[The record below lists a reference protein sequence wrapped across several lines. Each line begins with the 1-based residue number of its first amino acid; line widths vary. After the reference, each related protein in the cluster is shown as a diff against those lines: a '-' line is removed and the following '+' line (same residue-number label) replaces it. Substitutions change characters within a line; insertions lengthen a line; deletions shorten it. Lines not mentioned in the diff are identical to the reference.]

1 MAGRIRRDD
10 IERLRVQADIVAV
23 VSDHTQVRRAGSRM
37 KGLCPFH
44 SEKTPSFT
52 VDPGQGFWHC
62 FGCGEGGDVYDFL
75 QRISGLTF
83 TEAVEQLAR
92 RTGFTL
98 HYENLTPG
106 EKQRLGER
114 SRMVELNQAALELF
128 RGWLYSDEGEVARD
142 YLKSRG
148 FGRTD
153 ADRFQL
159 GYAPNAWEAL
169 TRELRSRGYG
179 TSELVKVGLAAQ
191 NERGGVRDRFRGRL
205 IFPVFDAGGDPIGFG
220 GRILPG
226 LDYGDFEPPKY
237 YNSPETDLYRKTR
250 VLYGLSNA
258 RTDMAAT
265 GEVLIC
271 EGYTDVM
278 ALHQAGFGNAVATCG
293 TAVGAE
299 HFRVLSRY
307 VNRVVLAF
315 DSDAAGVKAAERAWE
330 QAREVDRQTAGGGTA
345 GTAGAAF
352 TLRVLVLPDG
362 ADPAEYVQ
370 REGVEALRARV
381 DDATPVVPFLLR
393 SHLAMADLSTETG
406 RADALRDAVT
416 LLGEEPDLDLR
427 RAYARTEVADVLG
440 VSQEWVQQTASRM
453 GVALDRHQ
461 GAAVPATV
469 RRTDRGGIARVTRE
483 RASRERSVLRVA
495 LQHPDWLP
503 DGWFELAEDDFQ
515 HPRARGVFRCL
526 AEAGGAGVP
535 LDAVLEVA
543 GDDDERRLIRA
554 IALEDPE
561 APDTEAGTHQQVGV
575 LLADRVEAE
584 LAAVVA
590 ELGRVNP
597 TTDPGRFRELN
608 RRSFELEQQRR
619 DLRVVDRERV
629 TPH

>member
-10 IERLRVQADIVAV
+10 IERLRTQADIVAV
-23 VSDHTQVRRAGSRM
+23 VSDHTQLKRAGSRM

-52 VDPGQGFWHC
+52 VDPGQGYFHC
-62 FGCGEGGDVYDFL
+62 FGCSEGGDVYDFL
-75 QRISGLTF
+75 QKISGLTF

-106 EKQRLGER
+106 QKRELGKR
-114 SRMVELNQAALELF
+114 SRMIEINQAALELF

-142 YLKSRG
+142 YLKTRG

-159 GYAPNAWEAL
+159 GYAPNTWESL
-169 TRELRSRGYG
+169 TRELRSRGFG
-179 TSELVKVGLAAQ
+179 TNELVTVGLAAQ
-191 NERGGVRDRFRGRL
+191 NDRGGIRDRFRGRL
-205 IFPVFDAGGDPIGFG
+205 IFPVFDASGDPIGFG

-237 YNSPETDLYRKTR
+237 YNSPETDLYRKTK

-345 GTAGAAF
+345 GAAF

-393 SHLAMADLSTETG
+393 SHLAMADRSTETG

-453 GVALDRHQ
+453 GVNLDRHQ

-469 RRTDRGGIARVTRE
+469 RRSDRGSIARVTTE
-483 RASRERSVLRVA
+483 RASRERAVLRVA

-503 DGWFELAEDDFQ
+503 DGWFELTEDDFQ

-526 AEAGGAGVP
+526 TEAGGAGVP
-535 LDAVLEVA
+535 LDAVLDVA
-543 GDDDERRLIRA
+543 EDDEERRLVRA
-554 IALEDPE
+554 IALEDPD

-597 TTDPGRFRELN
+597 TTDPERFRELN

-619 DLRVVDRERV
+619 ELRVVDRAERA
-629 TPH
+629 TH

>member
-1 MAGRIRRDD
+1 MAGRIRRED
-10 IERLRVQADIVAV
+10 IETLRTQADIVAV
-23 VSDHTQVRRAGSRM
+23 VSDHTQLKRAGTRM

-52 VDPGQGFWHC
+52 VDAAQGYYHC

-75 QRISGLTF
+75 QKVSGLSF

-98 HYENLTPG
+98 HYEDLTPG
-106 EKQRLGER
+106 QKRALGER
-114 SRMVELNQAALELF
+114 SRLVEMNQVALELF
-128 RGWLYSDEGEVARD
+128 QKWLYADEGEVARD

-159 GYAPNAWEAL
+159 GYAPNSWETL
-169 TRELRSRGYG
+169 SREMKSLGFA

-191 NERGGVRDRFRGRL
+191 NDRGGVRDRFRGRL

-237 YNSPETDLYRKTR
+237 YNSPETPLYRKTR
-250 VLYGLSNA
+250 VLYGLPQA

-315 DSDAAGVKAAERAWE
+315 DSDAAGVKAAEKAWE
-330 QAREVDRQTAGGGTA
+330 QARDVDRETTASGGG
-345 GTAGAAF
+345 GAAF

-362 ADPAEYVQ
+362 VDPADYVQ
-370 REGVEALRARV
+370 REGVDALRARV
-381 DDATPVVPFLLR
+381 EDATPVVPFLVR
-393 SHLAMADLSTETG
+393 SHLSLADLSTETG
-406 RADALRDAVT
+406 RTDALRDAVA
-416 LLGEEPDLDLR
+416 LLGEEPDPDLR

-440 VSQEWVQQTASRM
+440 VSVEWVEQTARRQ
-453 GVALDRHQ
+453 GVVLDSHQ
-461 GAAVPATV
+461 GAAVPARLRRQDHGTV
-469 RRTDRGGIARVTRE
+469 ARVTRQQASLE
-483 RASRERSVLRVA
+483 RAVLRMA
-495 LQHPDWLP
+495 LQHPEWLS
-503 DGWFELAEDDFQ
+503 DEWFQLTDEDFQ
-515 HPRARGVFRCL
+515 HPRAADVFRTL
-526 AEAGGAGVP
+526 QAAGGAGVP
-535 LDAVLEVA
+535 LDAVLA
-543 GDDDERRLIRA
+543 AAADDEDRTLIRG
-554 IALEDPE
+554 IALEEPE
-561 APDTEAGTHQQVGV
+561 APDTEALARELIGG
-575 LLADRVEAE
+575 LLAERVKAEHDEVLAE
-584 LAAVVA
+584 LS
-590 ELGRVNP
+590 RVNP
-597 TTDPGRFRELN
+597 ATDPERARELS
-608 RRSFELEQQRR
+608 RRATELDQRR
-619 DLRVVDRERV
+619 REL
-629 TPH
+629 TAFDPA